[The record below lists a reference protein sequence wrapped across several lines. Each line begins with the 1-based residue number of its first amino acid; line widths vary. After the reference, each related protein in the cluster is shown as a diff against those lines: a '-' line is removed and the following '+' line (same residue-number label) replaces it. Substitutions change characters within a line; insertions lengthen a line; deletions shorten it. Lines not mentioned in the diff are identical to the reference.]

1 MTQRRIPFSSISS
14 KTALF
19 ATIGL
24 TVLLT
29 GILIGLGLSFIL
41 AGVLRGNLFIPIILG
56 FIIGIIGPFAVY
68 QLTARTFAET
78 IAPLLNKTEN
88 PLRYLMDLYHT
99 GSAGG
104 AILVDKGEVKALTA
118 PMAMNVKGL
127 LIVSHGSAAVLEKAG
142 LPSRVCKIGR
152 HQRDPFESVRAAL
165 DLTVQCQ
172 EKGATVFTKDGIP
185 LQAMVRIYFRINS
198 GGQEPSLL
206 DMYPVMDESLIR
218 AVYAV
223 PDWRSNTIET
233 GIETF
238 RAIVASR
245 YSYQIFDPAEKLIQT
260 GIRTD
265 LKHLQDELLQRLAE
279 HAIGWG
285 VEIISSSIELKPPPE
300 LAQQSSAMGSGQD
313 DNRRIK
319 EFITETG
326 GTPADFA
333 MLQLAR
339 AIARTGI
346 VPPSLEKIISRPSPK
361 AN

>member
-1 MTQRRIPFSSISS
+1 MTRKRISPSSISS
-14 KTALF
+14 KSVLY

-29 GILIGLGLSFIL
+29 GILIGFGLSLI
-41 AGVLRGNLFIPIILG
+41 LRGLLSDNLAVAMILG
-56 FIIGIIGPFAVY
+56 FSIGIIGPVAVY

-99 GSAGG
+99 GRAGG
-104 AILVDKGEVKALTA
+104 AILVDKGEVKALSA
-118 PMAMNVKGL
+118 PMAMNAKGQ
-127 LIVSHGSAAVLEKAG
+127 LIVSHGNAAVLEKAG

-152 HQRDPFESVRAAL
+152 HQREPFESVRSAL
-165 DLTVQCQ
+165 DLTIQCH
-172 EKGATVFTKDGIP
+172 EKGATVYTKDGIP
-185 LQAMVRIYFRINS
+185 LQAMMRLYFRINS
-198 GGQEPSLL
+198 GGQEPTLL
-206 DMYPVMDESLIR
+206 DMYPVIDESLIR
-218 AVYAV
+218 AVYTV
-223 PDWRSNTIET
+223 PDWRSHTIET

-265 LKHLQDELLQRLAE
+265 LKHLQDELVRRLGE
-279 HAIGWG
+279 QAIGWG
-285 VEIISSSIELKPPPE
+285 VEIVSSSIELKPPSE
-300 LAQQSSAMGSGQD
+300 LAQQSPAMGGGQD

-319 EFITETG
+319 EFIAETG

-339 AIARTGI
+339 AIARTGV
-346 VPPSLEKIISRPSPK
+346 VPPSVEKIVSRPGTK